1 MARRLQQE
9 LNRPPLV
16 DQDLQLAL
24 AMYADTNEVR
34 SYKSPFVVSER
45 TWQEMLYMQISDI
58 SPHNHL
64 VGYLSFRVLP

>member
-9 LNRPPLV
+9 LNQPSPV

-45 TWQEMLYMQISDI
+45 TLQET
-58 SPHNHL
+58 
-64 VGYLSFRVLP
+64 GYTDF

>member
-9 LNRPPLV
+9 LNQPSPV

-34 SYKSPFVVSER
+34 SYKSPFVVSEEPCKKR
-45 TWQEMLYMQISDI
+45 YTD
-58 SPHNHL
+58 
-64 VGYLSFRVLP
+64 F